1 MVYQARPS
9 NAFCLCVPHLKASKN
24 KSARC
29 SYATLPNKAEYKER
43 ECIVGFDET
52 AVKNTN

>member
-9 NAFCLCVPHLKASKN
+9 NAFCLCLPHLKASKIREQD
-24 KSARC
+24 AH
-29 SYATLPNKAEYKER
+29 ATLPNKAEYKER